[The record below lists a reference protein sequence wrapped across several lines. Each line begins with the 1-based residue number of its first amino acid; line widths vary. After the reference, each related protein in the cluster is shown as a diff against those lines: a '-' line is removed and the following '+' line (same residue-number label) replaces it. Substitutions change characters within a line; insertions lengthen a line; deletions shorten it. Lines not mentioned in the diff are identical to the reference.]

1 MKRKNKKE
9 NSLKRIHRK
18 SILFNKKELNAINN
32 YCRKYKIKNK
42 SKFMREMIIS
52 AILEK
57 FEEDYP
63 SLFDDQPNLFAQSH
77 KQ

>member
-1 MKRKNKKE
+1 MKRKSKKE
-9 NSLKRIHRK
+9 SGLKRIHRK